1 MILVSNVYQSRVD
14 NEAAI
19 LLRQDPVVY
28 SAACR
33 DDGMGLSEHQLR
45 NYQKNGFIFLK
56 NFFPEKEAA
65 LFFREAGKM
74 VEDHKMKQRREAVLA
89 PGTDS
94 VRSVFGV
101 HRLDDVFARVAADE
115 RLVHVASQILGSEVY
130 IHQSRLRL
138 KPGFQ
143 GKESYWNSDF
153 ETWHVED
160 GMPRM
165 RAMSCAILLTESNE
179 FNGPLMF
186 IPGSHMHYISCVGK
200 TSYGQDKCSSR
211 KQEYGVPDDTSLR
224 FLIDRAGI
232 QSPKGPAGSVVFFDC
247 NTMYG
252 SNRNVSSCPNSNLFF
267 VYNSVENAVGK
278 PRFGLKPRPE
288 FVASRDD
295 CSPIEPLAPDFS
307 RWR

>member
-28 SAACR
+28 SGAR
-33 DDGMGLSEHQLR
+33 GDDATGLSEHQLR

-56 NFFPEKEAA
+56 NFFREEETA
-65 LFFREAGKM
+65 LFLREAGKM
-74 VEDHKMKQRREAVLA
+74 VEDRKMKQRRETA
-89 PGTDS
+89 PEPYSDS

-101 HRLDDVFARVAADE
+101 HRLNEVFFRLAADE
-115 RLVHVASQILGSEVY
+115 RLVRVAGQILGSEVY
-130 IHQSRLRL
+130 IHQSRLRV

-143 GKESYWNSDF
+143 GKGSYWNSDF

-165 RAMSCAILLTESNE
+165 RALSCAISLTESNE

-186 IPGSHMHYISCVGK
+186 IPGSHRYYISCVGK
-200 TSYGQDKCSSR
+200 TPGDEHKPPSGKR
-211 KQEYGVPDDTSLR
+211 EYGVPDDTSLR
-224 FLIDRAGI
+224 FLMERAGI

-252 SNRNVSSCPNSNLFF
+252 WNRNISSHPSDNLFF

-278 PRFGLKPRPE
+278 PRFGLKARPE
-288 FVASRDD
+288 FIASRED
-295 CSPIEPLAPDFS
+295 CLPVEPLVTDFS